1 MWDAVQNK
9 GAAPSARRSLT
20 ATAAVDKEAESL
32 LVRTPYQPIYEGA
45 VRATWAGVRFQ
56 PPSTIVGGL
65 ADDPA
70 EAAPSAT
77 PSAPAPAQ
85 AAAQTA
91 APPTAPQ
98 QARPGATRARPLAEA
113 AAGRVTSGAAG
124 TAVATAEATVTVAA
138 TAAVAR
144 RNPHNPLSTRTTHAA
159 YKRHEND
166 ARLRGC
172 PPTLRELFD
181 MVWKAQYAEM
191 PDSLSASARAEQ
203 ATALVLIKLQNQMD
217 AQSASSSARA
227 AAPPSGGQPPTGGRN
242 ERQQPFLE
250 GPEGQSEA
258 GPQSAAPSKPAEG
271 RASISQAQ
279 ERSSRASQA
288 EPPRADQSTPEQPRA
303 SVAAPRASAA
313 TTFNPQADV
322 PAGGLLQFVRECS
335 SCRDVKIRGQ
345 GVTELGLWL
354 QTVERQIRTAASHAE
369 TRAKPGGAQKVSDEA
384 FAQAKQAARRALE
397 DVCRALRAGIDMQI
411 SLSAG
416 ETGMMISL
424 LPDGPRADLEALRA
438 TLDRTKD
445 WRALLERERQH
456 EARVAMQAAAKA
468 NPKPFFAV
476 YTVAEASSPRGHE
489 ARAPCDLP
497 AHLHTPASVR
507 AAVPVPADEKY
518 ISIRRVQ
525 TVVHEPP
532 AQTVAP
538 RRQPRRP
545 PGPTKEPRA
554 CAGLGPPPAA
564 QARAALDRAGLQL
577 AVEPAQMLQV
587 DPKTLEPAL
596 RAVHQAIMDRY
607 GISMR
612 KTGYKAPPRPTRAW
626 FSGSAPTAAFAP
638 QNALEAAAIIYP
650 EA

>member
-1 MWDAVQNK
+1 MLRSLYADLNVAIRL
-9 GAAPSARRSLT
+9 ARPIDWETDDPVLPTGTLT

-32 LVRTPYQPIYEGA
+32 L
-45 VRATWAGVRFQ
+45 

-77 PSAPAPAQ
+77 PRRAPAQ
-85 AAAQTA
+85 
-91 APPTAPQ
+91 
-98 QARPGATRARPLAEA
+98 RGPGRWPS
-113 AAGRVTSGAAG
+113 GRGQGHQRAAG

-217 AQSASSSARA
+217 AHRD
-227 AAPPSGGQPPTGGRN
+227 GGRN

-250 GPEGQSEA
+250 GLR
-258 GPQSAAPSKPAEG
+258 AERG
-271 RASISQAQ
+271 R
-279 ERSSRASQA
+279 R
-288 EPPRADQSTPEQPRA
+288 
-303 SVAAPRASAA
+303 
-313 TTFNPQADV
+313 
-322 PAGGLLQFVRECS
+322 
-335 SCRDVKIRGQ
+335 
-345 GVTELGLWL
+345 
-354 QTVERQIRTAASHAE
+354 
-369 TRAKPGGAQKVSDEA
+369 
-384 FAQAKQAARRALE
+384 AARPGPPKSREPAPAWA
-397 DVCRALRAGIDMQI
+397 RR
-411 SLSAG
+411 
-416 ETGMMISL
+416 L
-424 LPDGPRADLEALRA
+424 LHKLGPRS
-438 TLDRTKD
+438 
-445 WRALLERERQH
+445 
-456 EARVAMQAAAKA
+456 
-468 NPKPFFAV
+468 
-476 YTVAEASSPRGHE
+476 TVLVFNWLSN
-489 ARAPCDLP
+489 
-497 AHLHTPASVR
+497 
-507 AAVPVPADEKY
+507 
-518 ISIRRVQ
+518 
-525 TVVHEPP
+525 
-532 AQTVAP
+532 
-538 RRQPRRP
+538 
-545 PGPTKEPRA
+545 
-554 CAGLGPPPAA
+554 
-564 QARAALDRAGLQL
+564 
-577 AVEPAQMLQV
+577 PAQMLQV